1 MSRIDQV
8 NELLKYELA
17 RLVEEHVNINGGLVT
32 ITFVDCSPDL
42 KYAKIGISVLPEGLF
57 GTALQELKKNNSFFS
72 KHLRKKTRLRQVPHI
87 SWVIDDTEVKAAE
100 IDEILK
106 GIR

>member
-8 NELLKYELA
+8 NELLKSELA
-17 RLVEEHVNINGGLVT
+17 RLVEEHVNLNNGLITVT
-32 ITFVDCSPDL
+32 YVDCSPDL
-42 KYAKIGISVLPEGLF
+42 KYAKIGISVLPEKMF
-57 GTALQELKKNNSFFS
+57 GTALNELKKNNSHFAQA
-72 KHLRKKTRLRQVPHI
+72 LRKKTRLRQVPHFN
-87 SWVIDDTEVKAAE
+87 WQVDDTEMKAAE